1 MTTQRYHIL
10 TAALVLAAALI
21 ATARADL
28 GPPVTVTL
36 VGPSRPAEAGQRF
49 DDTARFTAARDLVL
63 SAVEIGTDPAWS
75 VVSLVDPGPVPLAA
89 GQHIDVPF
97 AVIAND
103 PDAAPLTFA
112 FRFDDLPATADI
124 SLSPL
129 AFAEG
134 TVAHPTG
141 AVDPDGAA
149 AALAMPAGA
158 DLPRPGPS
166 PGTGESGPPDA
177 AAGTP
182 DKAGRWITVHGRF
195 FYQRPDLVL
204 DGADGMTAEVYAD
217 GLKRAA
223 VVTAPDGSYS
233 ATFFW
238 VPATFW
244 QDLNPDL
251 RVEFVSDSAKVQTR
265 NAAGFVLRWFTPTWP
280 NFAGSD
286 LDVGWQKPKD
296 AAQHVYIHGHTTLT
310 RTWRWVLL
318 ETGVDWLKVNLWRAA
333 NSGDAYYSPGK
344 NIFMGTDRMWQE
356 ITVVHEAGHHFLEW
370 HADGVMGPNQY
381 CNGVCDGTKNC
392 GHCTWCVEDAEDAWN
407 EGFPTWMGTMVGRQL
422 PQMYGV
428 NPYSMLSFEY
438 LALCGDNTPA
448 TFDDPWRNEGP
459 FVALLWDII
468 DANNEDDTLTPET
481 SGWKDRLTLDTDAIW
496 DVVWGD
502 APLTPL
508 DFLTG
513 FLGNHLSLRK
523 DVWETARNNGYEI
536 DTQAPPLPFVFSSTS
551 HQPGVA
557 SSDGTV
563 DLYWLAA
570 PDDASGIAGHSLAAN
585 VGGPVDPGTILSC
598 GDVIQFTTIN
608 LPAGTWWFTIRSLDR
623 AGRWSVGYATFG
635 PVIISAPAAAE
646 LATTLPP
653 DWAQALVPLPAPN
666 FDSIPPPPRLLAGDA
681 PTWWSLGVANRGT
694 GTTVGDVR
702 IDVRVDGRAQGSA
715 LIEAGAPLAAGASR
729 TWLNQGPLVVGGGR
743 HTFGA
748 WADAGETAS
757 EEDEGDNHWAWQ
769 WLWAPAELAT
779 VPALTLGAPPAVTG
793 GWENL
798 VGGAMGTNVD
808 AVRLRVPAGELQGL
822 FLFADD
828 DGADFDLQ
836 LHTASDDPQAG
847 LDTWLTSSA
856 RLAGQLDA
864 VLVPAAAGEV
874 LADVAILNY
883 SGHEVSAHVGHV
895 AAGAWAP
902 GDDAPVV
909 FIEHEML
916 RLGTVVIEPGQEGPL
931 TLRVTGDAADG
942 TLNLAWFGTLA
953 APANLDAWTAHAHTG
968 GDGTARLD
976 VFVDTPGQHAFA
988 LYRHPATGSQARTAQ
1003 LRVAPTL
1010 PDLFPVAAAGWAAP
1024 LVPRSLPDG
1033 LPGDVPVPGELLPA
1047 PTATYFNAAAGNG
1060 GSLAYPPNPC
1070 LVTLDGA
1077 MTLSLALPALATGE
1091 VAGLNDATP
1100 VPVAGGRHTAAMVLD
1115 ADGLMPE
1122 EDDANNAWGA
1132 QWVWSPPVVGAG
1144 ASVVAAPPLPDGGW
1158 NALGDPGAA
1167 GLAPNC
1173 LGFRFGGEPDG
1184 RTRAGKWVG
1193 FVAVPAAGEDCDV
1206 ALHEAATGAQDGFSE
1221 WRSMSGWPADECDFV
1236 LVNYER
1242 TTPRAFDAGLRRFAG
1257 AGAAA
1262 QAGSVASS
1270 FLGSDPVGTTAAFA
1284 LPAVQGL
1291 ALHEVWLSEGIWRI
1305 RLENLDE
1312 TVDYGLSV
1320 HPGNLPWLAKSHVLP
1335 NGLAWLAGPGQDE
1348 AVIVDVEQAGY
1359 LCVAAWKRG
1368 PNDWPLIG
1376 SYRLVFEANV
1386 SGVAEQA
1393 PPRSTRFVA
1402 AVPNPFNPTLAIEFE
1417 LERAGPASVDVFDLQ
1432 GRRVRRLWAG
1442 DLEAGRHGMSWDGN
1456 DDGGRRLASGAYV
1469 LRLTVPGGRTDHRR
1483 VTMLK

>member
-1 MTTQRYHIL
+1 M
-10 TAALVLAAALI
+10 
-21 ATARADL
+21 
-28 GPPVTVTL
+28 
-36 VGPSRPAEAGQRF
+36 
-49 DDTARFTAARDLVL
+49 L

-536 DTQAPPLPFVFSSTS
+536 DTQAPPLPFVFSSSS

-570 PDDASGIAGHSLAAN
+570 PDDASGIAGHSPAAIGGARRSRHHPQLRRRDPVHDDQPAGRHLVVHDPFARPRRPLERRLCDVRAGDHLGAGCCRAGNDLAA
-585 VGGPVDPGTILSC
+585 GLGPG
-598 GDVIQFTTIN
+598 
-608 LPAGTWWFTIRSLDR
+608 AGAA
-623 AGRWSVGYATFG
+623 AGAELRQH
-635 PVIISAPAAAE
+635 PAAAKTPGRRRAHVVE
-646 LATTLPP
+646 PGCRE
-653 DWAQALVPLPAPN
+653 
-666 FDSIPPPPRLLAGDA
+666 SRH
-681 PTWWSLGVANRGT
+681 RH
-694 GTTVGDVR
+694 
-702 IDVRVDGRAQGSA
+702 DGRRRAHRCARRRPGAGLGADRGRRAPGRRREPDVAEPGPARGGRRPAHLRGLGRRWRDGVRGGRGRQPLGLAVAVGAGRTGDSA
-715 LIEAGAPLAAGASR
+715 RPDTGRAASR
-729 TWLNQGPLVVGGGR
+729 HWRLGEPGR
-743 HTFGA
+743 RRYVA
-748 WADAGETAS
+748 
-757 EEDEGDNHWAWQ
+757 
-769 WLWAPAELAT
+769 
-779 VPALTLGAPPAVTG
+779 
-793 GWENL
+793 
-798 VGGAMGTNVD
+798 NVD
-808 AVRLRVPAGELQGL
+808 AVRLRVPAGAGPLPVRRRRWGRL
-822 FLFADD
+822 RPCACILRPMIPRRDWHMVD
-828 DGADFDLQ
+828 VVVGA
-836 LHTASDDPQAG
+836 AG
-847 LDTWLTSSA
+847 G
-856 RLAGQLDA
+856 RLDA

-1144 ASVVAAPPLPDGGW
+1144 ASAVAAPPPARWWLECARRSWCRGTGPQLPR
-1158 NALGDPGAA
+1158 LP
-1167 GLAPNC
+1167 
-1173 LGFRFGGEPDG
+1173 
-1184 RTRAGKWVG
+1184 
-1193 FVAVPAAGEDCDV
+1193 
-1206 ALHEAATGAQDGFSE
+1206 
-1221 WRSMSGWPADECDFV
+1221 
-1236 LVNYER
+1236 
-1242 TTPRAFDAGLRRFAG
+1242 LRR
-1257 AGAAA
+1257 
-1262 QAGSVASS
+1262 
-1270 FLGSDPVGTTAAFA
+1270 
-1284 LPAVQGL
+1284 
-1291 ALHEVWLSEGIWRI
+1291 
-1305 RLENLDE
+1305 
-1312 TVDYGLSV
+1312 
-1320 HPGNLPWLAKSHVLP
+1320 
-1335 NGLAWLAGPGQDE
+1335 
-1348 AVIVDVEQAGY
+1348 
-1359 LCVAAWKRG
+1359 
-1368 PNDWPLIG
+1368 
-1376 SYRLVFEANV
+1376 
-1386 SGVAEQA
+1386 
-1393 PPRSTRFVA
+1393 
-1402 AVPNPFNPTLAIEFE
+1402 
-1417 LERAGPASVDVFDLQ
+1417 
-1432 GRRVRRLWAG
+1432 
-1442 DLEAGRHGMSWDGN
+1442 
-1456 DDGGRRLASGAYV
+1456 
-1469 LRLTVPGGRTDHRR
+1469 
-1483 VTMLK
+1483 